1 MKSRPAVHTE
11 TLLAGAAAFM
21 LLAGNGPFWR
31 AALASRPWAEPGT
44 WLFAGAVF
52 VSLASLYFAIAAIFS
67 TRHTV
72 KPLLTVLLV
81 VTAAASY
88 FMEQYAVYLDRNMLR
103 NVLATNYK
111 EAGELLGWGLAAHVV
126 VFGLLPSALVWWPEI
141 KRRAWKRAAVVRG
154 GLVVGTLA
162 LGIGSLLL
170 VFADFASLMR
180 NHREMRWLITPGNA
194 VVALAQNAL
203 DRSAPP
209 GQPKIVVGADA
220 RVAGPPRERPLL
232 FVLVVGETAR
242 AQNFS
247 LNGYGRETNPQLRR
261 HDVIDFAK
269 ATACG
274 TSTEVSL
281 PCMFSSFGRAHYDE
295 RAIATHESVLQVLA
309 RAGVNVLW
317 RDNQSGCKGVCD
329 GLPVQQLD
337 AGDVAEL
344 CADSQCYDEILL
356 HGMDQVVRDTKG
368 NLLVVMHQLGSHG
381 PSYYKR
387 YPPAF
392 RRFEPACESDDLR
405 RCETQAI
412 VNAYDNTLLYTDFFL
427 GKVIDFL
434 GEAQKTHDTAMLY
447 VSDHGE
453 SLGEGGLYLHGVPY
467 AIAPDVQT
475 HVPFIVWLSPAFR
488 ADTGV
493 DEGCMRARAGQPVS
507 HDNLF
512 HTLLGVFS
520 VQTSAYEPKLDIFAG
535 CRTKRAS

>member
-31 AALASRPWAEPGT
+31 AALASRPWVEPGT

-72 KPLLTVLLV
+72 KPLLTVLLL
-81 VTAAASY
+81 VTAAASH

-103 NVLATNYK
+103 NVMATNYK
-111 EAGELLGWGLAAHVV
+111 EAGELLGWGLIGHVA
-126 VFGLLPSALVWWPEI
+126 VFGLLPSALVWWPQI
-141 KRRAWKRAAVVRG
+141 KRRGWKRAAVVRA
-154 GLVVGTLA
+154 GLIVGALA
-162 LGIGSLLL
+162 LGVGSLLL

-194 VVALAQNAL
+194 LVALTQNAL
-203 DRSAPP
+203 DRGAPP
-209 GQPKIVVGADA
+209 GRPKIVVGADA
-220 RVAGPPRERPLL
+220 KVVAPPRERPLL

-242 AQNFS
+242 AQNFA
-247 LNGYGRETNPQLRR
+247 LNGYARETNPQLRKR
-261 HDVIDFAK
+261 DVINFAD

-281 PCMFSSFGRAHYDE
+281 PCMFSSFGRARYDE
-295 RAIATHESVLQVLA
+295 QDIATHESVLHVLA
-309 RAGVNVLW
+309 RAGVHVLW

-329 GLPVQQLD
+329 GLAEQQFD
-337 AGDVAEL
+337 AENVAEL
-344 CADSQCYDEILL
+344 CADGQCFDEILL
-356 HGMDQVVRDTKG
+356 HGMDQVVRDTRG
-368 NLLVVMHQLGSHG
+368 NMLVVMHQLGSHG

-392 RRFEPACESDDLR
+392 KRFEPACESDDLR
-405 RCETQAI
+405 RCEAQAI
-412 VNAYDNTLLYTDFFL
+412 VNAYDNTVLYTDFFL

-475 HVPFIVWLSPAFR
+475 RVPFILWLSPAFR

-493 DEGCMRARAGQPVS
+493 DEACMRGRAGQPVS

-520 VQTSAYEPKLDIFAG
+520 VQTSAYDPKLDIFSG